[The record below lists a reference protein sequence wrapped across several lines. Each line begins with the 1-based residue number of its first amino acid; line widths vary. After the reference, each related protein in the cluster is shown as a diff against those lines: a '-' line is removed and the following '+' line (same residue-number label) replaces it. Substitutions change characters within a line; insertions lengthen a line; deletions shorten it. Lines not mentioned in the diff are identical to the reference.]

1 MFIHWTP
8 LEELYV
14 MTLSNFSPQKEGG
27 VDISPSFF
35 FSSFLCVCVVL
46 KLIIVIVIELFES
59 GRGLSNFF
67 QVKGGRKVARLFVVA
82 LLLPG
87 HLIPP
92 PPPLFSS
99 HSRSE
104 GGLYQQKLNK
114 KYGIRKVLVMKL
126 QKEKLGSLLFITYLC
141 YKAC

>member
-1 MFIHWTP
+1 
-8 LEELYV
+8 

-27 VDISPSFF
+27 GGHFPFFFF

-92 PPPLFSS
+92 PFLVAIPEV
-99 HSRSE
+99 R
-104 GGLYQQKLNK
+104 GGSTN
-114 KYGIRKVLVMKL
+114 RN
-126 QKEKLGSLLFITYLC
+126 
-141 YKAC
+141 